1 MLQVQLLR
9 TVRLTV
15 GICQE
20 NVGVRT
26 GKSERD
32 IVKKKEER
40 LNRLVEIISKRSS
53 TTIKELAVML
63 DVSEMTIRRDLDT
76 LKASGIILDIPGVA
90 VLNSG
95 NAGETEEYLLSKA
108 TMLHAK
114 EKERIGRYAASL
126 IHDDDCIV
134 IDNGSTTECLADNIG
149 ADMSISV
156 FTCNLNIVNKIANN
170 PNVSLIFGGGY
181 YHPDTTLFECQE
193 SIQLLKKIRATK
205 VFVSA
210 AGVHATMG
218 VTGMNSYEL
227 ETKRELIRSGAE
239 KILLADS
246 SKFGVIK
253 PWFIADIDVFDR
265 IISDT
270 GLSEEWQ
277 DIIKEKG
284 ISLELV

>member
-1 MLQVQLLR
+1 MR
-9 TVRLTV
+9 
-15 GICQE
+15 
-20 NVGVRT
+20 
-26 GKSERD
+26 
-32 IVKKKEER
+32 KKDER
-40 LNRLVEIISKRSS
+40 LNRMVEIISKRSS

-95 NAGETEEYLLSKA
+95 NAGESEEYLLSRA
-108 TMLHAK
+108 TTYHAK
-114 EKERIGRYAASL
+114 EKERIGKYAASL
-126 IHDDDCIV
+126 IHDDDCII
-134 IDNGSTTECLADNIG
+134 IDNGSTTECFADNIG
-149 ADMSISV
+149 ADMRISV
-156 FTCNLNIVNKIANN
+156 FTCNLNIVNKVANN

-181 YHPDTTLFECQE
+181 YHPDTTLFESKE

-205 VFVSA
+205 VFISA

-227 ETKRELIRSGAE
+227 ETKRELICSGAE
-239 KILLADS
+239 KILLVDS

-265 IISDT
+265 VITDT

-277 DIIKEKG
+277 EMIREKG
-284 ISLELV
+284 ILLEMV